1 MGVFQLTSLLFVVV
15 TMIELVAVVL
25 VRIAFDWKML
35 GVYDTPNGLRMVLKL
50 LGKEEIPLKKPLKI
64 APDEESLGKI
74 RKRQAFFEEKQER
87 SDNVVPEV
95 WKKFRNGRKERK
107 YLPIVVKIDI
117 LAFFL
122 FNISYIIF
130 NYLYWKIMY

>member
-1 MGVFQLTSLLFVVV
+1 
-15 TMIELVAVVL
+15 MIELVAVVL
-25 VRIAFDWKML
+25 VRVALEWKTF
-35 GVYDTPNGLRMVLKL
+35 GIYDAPHGLRVLLKL
-50 LGKEEIPLKKPLKI
+50 LRKEEIPLKKPLKI
-64 APDEESLGKI
+64 APDEESLGKM
-74 RKRQAFFEEKQER
+74 RKRQAILGEDQDR

-117 LAFFL
+117 VAFFL

-130 NYLYWKIMY
+130 NYFYWKIMY

>member
-1 MGVFQLTSLLFVVV
+1 
-15 TMIELVAVVL
+15 MIELVAVVL
-25 VRIAFDWKML
+25 VRIVLEWKTF
-35 GVYDTPNGLRMVLKL
+35 GIYDAPNGLRVVLKL
-50 LGKEEIPLKKPLKI
+50 LGKEETTLRKPLKV
-64 APDEESLGKI
+64 APDEESLDKI
-74 RKRQAFFEEKQER
+74 RKRQVILGEDQNR

-95 WKKFRNGRKERK
+95 WKKFRNSRKERK

>member
-1 MGVFQLTSLLFVVV
+1 
-15 TMIELVAVVL
+15 MIELVAVVL
-25 VRIAFDWKML
+25 VRVALEWKTF
-35 GVYDTPNGLRMVLKL
+35 GIYDAPNGLRVVLKL
-50 LGKEEIPLKKPLKI
+50 LCKEETTLRKPLKI

-74 RKRQAFFEEKQER
+74 RKRQVILGEDQNR

-117 LAFFL
+117 VAFFL

-130 NYLYWKIMY
+130 NYFYWKIMY